1 MSYLI
6 YLFVYLFLYSSKSIN
21 QSNTAYQA
29 ILKLGT
35 SPHINAEQSNP
46 VGWKGFQKKAKES
59 EAAPVSTVR
68 SSKEHNAT

>member
-6 YLFVYLFLYSSKSIN
+6 YLFILIFLKIN

-29 ILKLGT
+29 ILRLGT
-35 SPHINAEQSNP
+35 SPHINAEQSIP
-46 VGWKGFQKKAKES
+46 IGWKGFQKKAKES
-59 EAAPVSTVR
+59 EAAPAPTVR